1 LIEKTKEYHLSNA
14 NKGYLPQLLLTAKAT
29 YQSDVT
35 RIPIDFPGITGL
47 NKNQYGVTLEISQTL
62 FDGGV
67 IHSQRNSVKAASS
80 VEEKETEVSLYS
92 LNERINQLYFSVL
105 LLDEK
110 LNLNNLLREELQ
122 RNYNQI
128 SAYVQNGMA
137 HSADLDAVM
146 VEQLKLNQNN
156 EQLTHPR
163 RAYLEMLFAL
173 LGENLPPDMKLQKP
187 DVANQFVITLVTRP
201 ELDLFEAR
209 LKSLDT
215 SEQGITAGLLP
226 KLGLFVTGGYGRP
239 GLNMLDNDFA
249 FYYVGGIR
257 LTWNFGN
264 LYTQKNNRGIIA
276 INKNRIFAQR
286 DAFLVNTTIDIAK
299 HTNEINKIK
308 AMIQYDDEI
317 IRLQNSIKQSAQ
329 AKVAGGTF
337 SVTDWMREINA
348 EDRAKQDKVLHET
361 ELMMTVYELKFTT
374 NH

>member
-1 LIEKTKEYHLSNA
+1 MSNA
-14 NKGYLPQLLLTAKAT
+14 NKGYLPQLLLTVKAT

-35 RIPIDFPGITGL
+35 QIPIDLPGIKGFS
-47 NKNQYGVTLEISQTL
+47 KNQYGITLEISQTL

-67 IHSQRNSVKAASS
+67 IRSQKNSVKATAT

-92 LNERINQLYFSVL
+92 LNERINQLYFSIL

-110 LNLNNLLREELQ
+110 LSLNNLLREELQ

-128 SAYVQNGMA
+128 SAYVQNGIA
-137 HSADLDAVM
+137 HSADLDAVK
-146 VEQLKLNQNN
+146 VEQLKLNQNE
-156 EQLTHPR
+156 EQLTHTR
-163 RAYLEMLFAL
+163 KAYWEMLSAL
-173 LGENLPPDMKLQKP
+173 LGENLPPDTKLQKP
-187 DVANQFVITLVTRP
+187 DAANQLVATPVTRP

-215 SEQGITAGLLP
+215 REQGITAGLLP

-249 FYYVGGIR
+249 LYYVGGVR

-264 LYTQKNNRGIIA
+264 LYTQRNNRGTIA
-276 INKNRIFAQR
+276 TNKNQVFAQR

-329 AKVAGGTF
+329 AKVTSGTL
-337 SVTDWMREINA
+337 SVTDLMREINA

-361 ELMMTVYELKFTT
+361 ELMMTIYELKFTT